1 MIVSIL
7 SYKGGTGKS
16 TTALHLSGCL
26 AKKGG
31 TLLIDGDLNRSALE
45 WSERGNNGLPFTV
58 IDKEQAQKYAVGFE
72 YVIVDTAARPEPR
85 QLKAIIGGCDHLIV
99 TTSPDA
105 VSMAALKPAI
115 VDLLA
120 LKAEFRILLT
130 MISPTGYAGQF
141 ARQAFEA
148 EGLPV
153 FKTMIRRF
161 AAYQKAGMIGRLVC
175 DVSDDYAQEAWSDYQ
190 NLTREIL
197 K

>member
-1 MIVSIL
+1 MIVSII

-16 TTALHLSGCL
+16 TSALHLSGCL
-26 AKKGG
+26 SSKGE

-45 WSERGNNGLPFTV
+45 WAERGNNGLPFTV
-58 IDKEQAQKYAVGFE
+58 IDKEQAAMYAGKFE
-72 YVIVDTAARPEPR
+72 HVVVDTPARPEPR
-85 QLKAIIGGCDHLIV
+85 HLKAIAGGCDRLIV

-115 VDLLA
+115 HDLLG

-130 MISPTGYAGQF
+130 LISPIGYAGQL

-148 EGLPV
+148 QGFPV
-153 FKTMIRRF
+153 FKTMIRRY
-161 AAYQKAGMIGRLVC
+161 AAYQKAGMNGCLVR

-190 NLTREIL
+190 NLMREIL